1 MVDTNSQ
8 NINQNYM
15 NFPTI
20 IQWNVNGVT
29 NKKEDLQLLVQ
40 ALKPVMICLQET
52 HLLPTVDI
60 TDYLKNYTVYR
71 NDFTDGLIACG
82 GVATLVNKN
91 VYSEQIPITSNLQVI
106 AVKIKAQWLSYEVAV
121 GNIYVRP
128 NPDSRI
134 EEKDLTNILNQLPKP
149 CFLCGDFNA
158 HSCLWGASRNNE
170 NGNEIENFLQKND
183 SMFLLND
190 NQVTHVNSSYRTCST
205 LDLSFVSSS
214 IVSDVIWSVH
224 DDTYHS
230 DHYPVLIKILSHNT
244 GNTNTQSKE
253 VWLYKKADWSKFREK
268 IKFHENLELTNCE
281 NIEEVIEIMNNDILK
296 AANLAIPKL
305 NTSKIKR
312 MVPWWS
318 DVIKNALKERREA
331 LKRYKENRSLENFI
345 EYKKKKAKARYEIK
359 SGKKCSWMRF
369 VDSINEPVNQTD
381 MWNRIRRFKGKSR
394 GDPISA
400 MKTED
405 DRITLDKKEIVEILA
420 KNYVK
425 NSSDELYSAEFKRK
439 KSLEENK
446 FGPAENT
453 EQCEYNLPFTYGE
466 LTRTFKKCRSAS
478 IGVDGIS
485 YQMIIHLPQEALVKL
500 LEIFNLIWTRGIF
513 PLCWKTAIVVPI
525 LKPNKDKLNPINY
538 RPISLLS
545 CVNKILER
553 MINVRL
559 SWVLN
564 HTPCLNDAFQSGNR
578 QNRSTMDNLM
588 WLEHEVL
595 TAFQKKEVVVAIL
608 LDIEKAYERTT
619 SLSVIRKLSNAGVG
633 GPLFKYVQ
641 NFLNRPRICVKIWNT
656 SSNTH
661 ELDNSIRQGS
671 SLSGNIFGL
680 SVADIGQVIP
690 HNVNHSMFVD
700 DKIIFMRHHNIEYIQ
715 ETLQATLDKLLDW
728 SKTNGL
734 KFSLE
739 KTFGM
744 VFTKKRELIAPR
756 LYFSEHRI
764 EFQREIKWLG
774 LYLDPKWTFKNHIK
788 KTKIKSLKA
797 LNVLKI
803 LGNKNWELSRQ
814 CLLKLFHAFI
824 RPILDY
830 GSVIYGGVNETKL
843 DVLNSVYHA
852 ALRIV
857 TGALRTSPVQSLYVE
872 SGQAPLRIRRKILLS
887 NYVIKLL
894 SHPENPGYT
903 ILMSNH
909 FDMLRDNENIPKTIR
924 NRMDELSVLNRTE
937 VAKNIF
943 MRENQTPPWI
953 IASPTIIYLLNE
965 NKKSLIPQQA
975 RNSFLE
981 FKSQNLD
988 SLFIF
993 TDGTKTATNTGFAY
1007 HLNGKQCVSSR
1018 PSDEGHTTGWACYDT
1033 DHTSRM

>member
-1 MVDTNSQ
+1 
-8 NINQNYM
+8 M

-40 ALKPVMICLQET
+40 SLKPVMICLQET

-244 GNTNTQSKE
+244 GNTNTQSKQ
-253 VWLYKKADWSKFREK
+253 VWLYKKADWSKFRDK

-345 EYKKKKAKARYEIK
+345 EYKRRKAKARYEIK

-619 SLSVIRKLSNAGVG
+619 SLSVIRKLSNAGIG
-633 GPLFKYVQ
+633 GPLFK
-641 NFLNRPRICVKIWNT
+641 
-656 SSNTH
+656 
-661 ELDNSIRQGS
+661 
-671 SLSGNIFGL
+671 
-680 SVADIGQVIP
+680 
-690 HNVNHSMFVD
+690 
-700 DKIIFMRHHNIEYIQ
+700 
-715 ETLQATLDKLLDW
+715 
-728 SKTNGL
+728 
-734 KFSLE
+734 
-739 KTFGM
+739 
-744 VFTKKRELIAPR
+744 
-756 LYFSEHRI
+756 
-764 EFQREIKWLG
+764 
-774 LYLDPKWTFKNHIK
+774 
-788 KTKIKSLKA
+788 
-797 LNVLKI
+797 
-803 LGNKNWELSRQ
+803 
-814 CLLKLFHAFI
+814 
-824 RPILDY
+824 PILDY

-887 NYVIKLL
+887 RLDD
-894 SHPENPGYT
+894 SDTESEPGIVLKRKQRRSRT
-903 ILMSNH
+903 TFTSAQL
-909 FDMLRDNENIPKTIR
+909 E
-924 NRMDELSVLNRTE
+924 ELE
-937 VAKNIF
+937 K
-943 MRENQTPPWI
+943 
-953 IASPTIIYLLNE
+953 
-965 NKKSLIPQQA
+965 
-975 RNSFLE
+975 SFLRSHYPDIYTRE
-981 FKSQNLD
+981 ALANKFGMTETRVQVWFSNRRARWRKQGNSGGTSFPYPPAPSLVDVNMQAMQGETPQGYFKKL
-988 SLFIF
+988 
-993 TDGTKTATNTGFAY
+993 
-1007 HLNGKQCVSSR
+1007 
-1018 PSDEGHTTGWACYDT
+1018 E
-1033 DHTSRM
+1033 